1 MRDFAN
7 SQAELW
13 LRQRVGELGMALGLG
28 LVFAYIGPFST
39 DKPDFLPKL
48 GYWAGLL
55 ACWFIVAA
63 VVEQALRSIDAYR
76 SAGVW
81 IRRICLVAVASAP
94 MLAVVAPA
102 TTALVGWEAS
112 VPELLEMYGQIA
124 LICLGVVI
132 LSDGILGT
140 SRTAV
145 AGRGEDAGG
154 ATTHALPP
162 PTDGGADATI
172 APPSVLAESTL
183 LTRLPPAVRGPILC
197 LEMEDHYVRVHTSR
211 GSSLVLMRLGDAMR
225 EVGSTPGAQAH
236 RSWWVAADAIE
247 NFERSGRAARVT
259 LSNGLTA
266 PVSQRHL
273 QSIAELAQGRASSF

>member
-7 SQAELW
+7 FQAEPW
-13 LRQRVGELGMALGLG
+13 LRQRVGELGVALGLG
-28 LVFAYIGPFST
+28 LVFAYIGPFTT
-39 DKPDFLPKL
+39 DEPDFLSKL
-48 GYWAGLL
+48 GYWTGLL

-63 VVEQALRSIDAYR
+63 LVEQALRNIDAYR

-112 VPELLEMYGQIA
+112 VPELIEMYGQIA

-132 LSDGILGT
+132 LSDGILGAP
-140 SRTAV
+140 RTAV
-145 AGRGEDAGG
+145 AGYDGGAGG
-154 ATTHALPP
+154 TMRALPP
-162 PTDGGADATI
+162 PAVAGGDATVA
-172 APPSVLAESTL
+172 APPAASTL
-183 LTRLPPAVRGPILC
+183 LARLPPDLRGPIVC

-225 EVGSTPGAQAH
+225 ELGPTPGAQAH
-236 RSWWVAADAIE
+236 RSWWVAAAAIE
-247 NFERSGRAARVT
+247 SFERSGRAGRLT

-273 QSIAELAQGRASSF
+273 RAIAELAQDRASPS